1 MTIRREGSKMQF
13 IDLKKQYNEI
23 KEDVNRRIDNVLEHQ
38 HFIMGSE
45 IEEMEQRLAKFT
57 GRK

>member
-45 IEEMEQRLAKFT
+45 IEEMF
-57 GRK
+57 